1 MDDPKVTTIK
11 GHITFYSPQRLKQ
24 NTEIA
29 ENSLQLTSHS
39 PKKSTLEWE
48 GYENFPLQFTVDVLP
63 NHFCRDYSVSTLNI
77 CLFVCGGKGFAQLKF
92 QVSVYVCTTILQY
105 IFYYTSAIYPYFYIS
120 TLIFISLL
128 LFLIFTS
135 PTFLL
140 ISFTFCYLV
149 MSFPTFDSA

>member
-77 CLFVCGGKGFAQLKF
+77 CLFVCGGGG
-92 QVSVYVCTTILQY
+92 VCTIKISGFSICLYNHT
-105 IFYYTSAIYPYFYIS
+105 AIYFLLHFSHLPIFLYFHSYFYITS
-120 TLIFISLL
+120 SFPHFYKSYILINFFHFLL
-128 LFLIFTS
+128 LS
-135 PTFLL
+135 
-140 ISFTFCYLV
+140 YV
-149 MSFPTFDSA
+149 FPNI